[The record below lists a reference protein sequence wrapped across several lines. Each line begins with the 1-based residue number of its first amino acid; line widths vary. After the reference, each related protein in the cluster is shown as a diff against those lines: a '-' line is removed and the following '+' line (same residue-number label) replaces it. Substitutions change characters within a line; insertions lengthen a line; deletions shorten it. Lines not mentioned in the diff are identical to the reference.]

1 MIWNATS
8 FVGSK
13 EIHFVSPIFIRLSSI
28 LVWECYECFCTHFP
42 FEKVHACEFGE
53 DKIKPQ
59 ILKQKRDNYW
69 YRILSDLDQYAKN
82 ANLNPKMLEIMFSK
96 PKKKKKKLILEFF
109 VITFSLILFFSIMWF
124 EFTHEFCI
132 CFQLGMNMN
141 TKQKTW
147 KKREKRREKL
157 QTYQENKRTTMKK

>member
-1 MIWNATS
+1 MQESDERWKKNQGKRERENFDQMALEGQVPTWHFKISKTIFPLNPIFRPFVQFHQTLCSRQFFMTRNAMS

-42 FEKVHACEFGE
+42 FEKVRACKFGE

-59 ILKQKRDNYW
+59 ILKQKRDKYW
-69 YRILSDLDQYAKN
+69 YRFLSDLYQSAKN

-96 PKKKKKKLILEFF
+96 KKKKK
-109 VITFSLILFFSIMWF
+109 
-124 EFTHEFCI
+124 
-132 CFQLGMNMN
+132 N
-141 TKQKTW
+141 
-147 KKREKRREKL
+147 
-157 QTYQENKRTTMKK
+157 

>member
-1 MIWNATS
+1 MTWNAMS

-53 DKIKPQ
+53 DKIKPH

-69 YRILSDLDQYAKN
+69 YHILSDLDQYAKN

-96 PKKKKKKLILEFF
+96 PQKKKKKKNLFWSFSSSLFHLFYSFLSCDLNSHMSF
-109 VITFSLILFFSIMWF
+109 VFVF
-124 EFTHEFCI
+124 
-132 CFQLGMNMN
+132 N
-141 TKQKTW
+141 
-147 KKREKRREKL
+147 
-157 QTYQENKRTTMKK
+157 

>member
-96 PKKKKKKLILEFF
+96 PKKKKKKTYFGVFCHHFF
-109 VITFSLILFFSIMWF
+109 TYFILFYHVIWIHTWVLYLFS
-124 EFTHEFCI
+124 TRHEYEYKAEDMEKK
-132 CFQLGMNMN
+132 G
-141 TKQKTW
+141 K
-147 KKREKRREKL
+147 KKREATNISRK
-157 QTYQENKRTTMKK
+157 

>member
-1 MIWNATS
+1 MTWNATS

-28 LVWECYECFCTHFP
+28 LVWECYECFYTHFP

-96 PKKKKKKLILEFF
+96 PKKKKKKNLFWSFSSSLFHLFYSFLSCDLNSHMSF
-109 VITFSLILFFSIMWF
+109 VFVF
-124 EFTHEFCI
+124 
-132 CFQLGMNMN
+132 N
-141 TKQKTW
+141 
-147 KKREKRREKL
+147 
-157 QTYQENKRTTMKK
+157 

>member
-1 MIWNATS
+1 MTRNATS

-13 EIHFVSPIFIRLSSI
+13 EIHFVSPIFIWLSSI
-28 LVWECYECFCTHFP
+28 LVWEYYECFCTHFP
-42 FEKVHACEFGE
+42 FEKVHACKFGE

-96 PKKKKKKLILEFF
+96 KKKKTNLFYPNQIYEQIIL
-109 VITFSLILFFSIMWF
+109 VIQEPKIPSLPFLA
-124 EFTHEFCI
+124 
-132 CFQLGMNMN
+132 
-141 TKQKTW
+141 KVD
-147 KKREKRREKL
+147 
-157 QTYQENKRTTMKK
+157 